1 MVFDEEQEERIILLS
16 SNVSH
21 NQQLQQ
27 QQQEYDNSNDVLNN
41 ETSLYETKEATRCV
55 LNDDVGL
62 KRKSTIGNP
71 ALTGIGIST
80 STIAYLKKDSESLST
95 TAAISHL
102 MKDKYL
108 VNNTVS
114 TNGISDKPITVTTMT
129 DEKQPTTTLTNTD
142 ILSSCES
149 SASTAQSND
158 DNPTGIIPV
167 PSTVD
172 NGDQFN
178 SSVGATRNI
187 PASLPEA
194 DDMFQLPGS
203 CIPSTPP
210 PQKHQ
215 HSQHLHPQHKDNM
228 VQSLSG
234 YGSITTSQAKDEG
247 KDKIFKSYDFT
258 NPDISSSSTQHHDKK
273 DEMLKSSG
281 DSDTT
286 IPSSPPSS
294 TLSPPTS
301 PNGFVLYKRR
311 WVVLAVFSLISMS
324 NEVIWISLSS
334 ITSVVKEYYGVSYIA
349 VNWLSMIY
357 MLFYLFV
364 FLAALALDRKGLKF
378 TIMIGAVLNGLGSCA
393 RLIGTN
399 RDGFAMVFVGN
410 ALAALAQCFILFVPP
425 SLAAIWFGENERAT
439 ASAVGVL
446 MNMLGVA
453 IGFLMGG
460 TMVPN
465 SPDYEGVVRDGMFTT
480 LLIQAVFCTIM
491 VVLCLVLIHDAPQT
505 PPSMSQKLI
514 LVQKRKKREEKQKGI
529 QNNTSVDDGKYE
541 NNDNHIDCS
550 SESGEVINFRTS
562 LKLLIKD
569 KNFHLVAQAYGIYF
583 GLFGA
588 YNTTLN
594 QMCMNHF
601 PGREQ
606 EIGLMGFTSVI
617 LGLIGILLAGVWLD
631 KTKRYKS
638 ISVATFLACTTSLLA
653 FTLILVY
660 TDNFTLV
667 YVSFSIFGFSS
678 YPYMTVGL
686 EHAAEITYPIPEGIT
701 SGILLLFGNMY
712 AIVLTF
718 ICGAIIDK
726 GYSDTAGFLMTGL
739 YFIGVV
745 VVAVVEGEM
754 KRWQADKKLGKER
767 NCNGG
772 KDSKSI
778 ELKNCC
784 K

>member
-1 MVFDEEQEERIILLS
+1 MTVAE
-16 SNVSH
+16 H
-21 NQQLQQ
+21 
-27 QQQEYDNSNDVLNN
+27 
-41 ETSLYETKEATRCV
+41 
-55 LNDDVGL
+55 
-62 KRKSTIGNP
+62 
-71 ALTGIGIST
+71 LT
-80 STIAYLKKDSESLST
+80 T
-95 TAAISHL
+95 TA
-102 MKDKYL
+102 
-108 VNNTVS
+108 
-114 TNGISDKPITVTTMT
+114 IT
-129 DEKQPTTTLTNTD
+129 TTTLSTVSPID
-142 ILSSCES
+142 GSHPSS
-149 SASTAQSND
+149 STHPNYND
-158 DNPTGIIPV
+158 HHPSGGIITAV
-167 PSTVD
+167 PSLPTPQD
-172 NGDQFN
+172 GDGKFN
-178 SSVGATRNI
+178 SSGSSKQNI
-187 PASLPEA
+187 SASLPNV

-203 CIPSTPP
+203 CIPSKSL
-210 PQKHQ
+210 PQQKD
-215 HSQHLHPQHKDNM
+215 SMVKPSGNTSISTSKDNLVKSSSVNVKDNNNTGKGNFFESPGLCTEISLPSTHQKRDNKDDM
-228 VQSLSG
+228 PQLSG
-234 YGSITTSQAKDEG
+234 YSNS
-247 KDKIFKSYDFT
+247 
-258 NPDISSSSTQHHDKK
+258 
-273 DEMLKSSG
+273 
-281 DSDTT
+281 T
-286 IPSSPPSS
+286 IPSSQPTS
-294 TLSPPTS
+294 TLSPQ
-301 PNGFVLYKRR
+301 NDFVLYKRR

-357 MLFYLFV
+357 MLFYVFV
-364 FLAALALDRKGLKF
+364 FLAALALDREGLKF

-410 ALAALAQCFILFVPP
+410 ASAALAQCFILFVPP
-425 SLAAIWFGENERAT
+425 SLAAVWFGENERAT
-439 ASAVGVL
+439 ASALGVL

-460 TMVPN
+460 TLVPN

-480 LLIQAVFCTIM
+480 LLVQAVFCTVM
-491 VVLCLVLIHDAPQT
+491 VVMCLVLIHDAPKT

-514 LVQKRKKREEKQKGI
+514 LDQKQKKQKEKQKQKDIQKKKQKDI
-529 QNNTSVDDGKYE
+529 QNKSNFDHTDKPKSG
-541 NNDNHIDCS
+541 DNPS
-550 SESGEVINFRTS
+550 SEGSHSGENINFRTS

-638 ISVATFLACTTSLLA
+638 ISVATFLACTVSLLV
-653 FTLILVY
+653 FTFVLVY

-667 YVSFSIFGFSS
+667 YVSFSIFGFFS

-686 EHAAEITYPIPEGIT
+686 EHAAEITYPVPEGIT

-712 AIVLTF
+712 AIILTF
-718 ICGAIIDK
+718 ICGAIIDE
-726 GYSDTAGFLMTGL
+726 GYSDIAGYLMTAL
-739 YFIGVV
+739 YFVGVV
-745 VVAVVEGEM
+745 VVAIMGGEM
-754 KRWQADKKLGKER
+754 KRWQADKQLAGGKEH
-767 NCNGG
+767 NNSSGE
-772 KDSKSI
+772 DMKSI
-778 ELKNCC
+778 ELKNCR